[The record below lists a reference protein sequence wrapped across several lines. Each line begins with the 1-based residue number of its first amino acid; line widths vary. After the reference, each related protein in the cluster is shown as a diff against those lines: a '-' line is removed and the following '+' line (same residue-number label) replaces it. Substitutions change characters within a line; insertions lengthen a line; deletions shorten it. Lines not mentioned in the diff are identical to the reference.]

1 MESDFQLQSYA
12 DSIEGALCL
21 WDHSHEMSLRDASI
35 LGVVEMLID
44 KHYYHDSGTSS
55 PDDDLLREGYD
66 MVSRAISEDMADVP
80 PDTLVRILGV
90 IHFVARRRTRGG
102 REHLR
107 VLQQY
112 VGLRV
117 GPSMRLLVDE

>member
-12 DSIEGALCL
+12 NTIEGALCS
-21 WDHSHEMSLRDASI
+21 WDHLHDMSLSDASM
-35 LGVVEMLID
+35 LSVVEMLLD
-44 KHYYHDSGTSS
+44 EYYYHDSGTSS
-55 PDDDLLREGYD
+55 TDALLREGYG
-66 MVSRAISEDMADVP
+66 MVTQAISEDMADVP
-80 PDTLVRILGV
+80 QDTLVKILGV

-117 GPSMRLLVDE
+117 GPGMRLLVDV